1 MYPRGIY
8 DDFPKEG
15 VTMAFGPDLKK
26 RIIDAMGNDCA
37 ANREACRDRL
47 MPIIHSTD
55 IQKHSKRFVLVLSA
69 FLVATIV
76 QITVEVLIAAAA
88 AGIAYEVAHSV
99 KYEHSDLHQME
110 AMGQSDTYA
119 IQPGS
124 SAKPTTITPPK
135 MAPLPQPTGQGDITF
150 EALTADIGD
159 WKAGD
164 VVYHIPVDNARI
176 IQDYMKVIGL
186 QQVMDTCKGYKI
198 LEPNINPLTGST
210 ASRVRRQHS
219 SISTGGIQNCL
230 NMIRDFVPR
239 LIEGVP
245 LSAIKVAQ
253 PNVPLLPGPGQPINY
268 PFPKVSLP
276 GSTESLASAIYRN
289 TISHMQPRPDWKPEI
304 LSRTEIDAQVLSE
317 VALGEILMDEAIA
330 HDGRIALDV
339 RVKLATM
346 TRTLTEEE
354 FKCPKDILCLKLDCL
369 GQIEGYPVEKRNAF
383 CKAVS
388 LTKPLRRNSFRR

>member
-15 VTMAFGPDLKK
+15 VTIAFGPDLKK

-37 ANREACRDRL
+37 ANQEACRNKL

-76 QITVEVLIAAAA
+76 QVTAEVLIAAAA

-99 KYEHSDLHQME
+99 KYEYSDLHQMD

-119 IQPGS
+119 IKSGIS
-124 SAKPTTITPPK
+124 GKPTTITPPK
-135 MAPLPQPTGQGDITF
+135 MAPLPQPTGQGEISF
-150 EALTADIGD
+150 ETLTADIGD

-164 VVYHIPVDNARI
+164 IVYHIPVDNARA
-176 IQDYMKVIGL
+176 IQDYMHVIGL
-186 QQVMDTCKGYKI
+186 QHVIDTCKGYNI

-210 ASRVRRQHS
+210 VSRVRRQHT
-219 SISTGGIQNCL
+219 SIDTGGAQNCL
-230 NMIRDFVPR
+230 NKVRDFVPR
-239 LIEGVP
+239 LIGGAP
-245 LSAIKVAQ
+245 LGTIKMAK
-253 PNVPLLPGPGQPINY
+253 PNVPLLPGPGQPIDY
-268 PFPKVSLP
+268 PFPKVPLP
-276 GSTESLASAIYRN
+276 GSQESLASAIYRN
-289 TISHMQPRPDWKPEI
+289 TISQMQPRPDLKPEI
-304 LSRTEIDAQVLSE
+304 LLRTEIDAQVLSE
-317 VALGEILMDEAIA
+317 VALGEILMDEAIR
-330 HDGRIALDV
+330 HDGRIALDL

-346 TRTLTEEE
+346 TRKLTEEE
-354 FKCPKDILCLKLDCL
+354 FKCPKDILCLVSDCR
-369 GQIEGYPVEKRNAF
+369 GQIEEQPVEKRNAF

-388 LTKPLRRNSFRR
+388 